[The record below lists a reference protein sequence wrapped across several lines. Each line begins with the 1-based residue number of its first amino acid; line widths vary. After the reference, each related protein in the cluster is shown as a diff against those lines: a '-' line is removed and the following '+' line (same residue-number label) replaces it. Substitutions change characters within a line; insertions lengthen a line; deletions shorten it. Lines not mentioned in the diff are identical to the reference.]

1 MGMDIRGL
9 NPRIKLDDDNF
20 DYDLCAR
27 AGTYFRANV
36 WSWRPLRI
44 LCEWLND
51 NSELRLDMTGWE
63 YNSGHG
69 LKTQYECDSLADALE
84 HLDIYYPCR
93 WDENPFENDPFF
105 DEFLL
110 YVDTEGILQV
120 ARIGED
126 MDLSGV
132 QYSTVGSHYR
142 QWVTFLWNCGG
153 FAIY

>member
-9 NPRIKLDDDNF
+9 NPRFKLDETNF
-20 DYDLCAR
+20 DFDLCAR
-27 AGTYFRANV
+27 VGTYFRANV
-36 WSWRPLRI
+36 WSWRPLRLI
-44 LCEWLND
+44 CEWMNEYWVLG
-51 NSELRLDMTGWE
+51 LDMTGWQH
-63 YNSGHG
+63 NGGDG
-69 LKTQYECDSLADALE
+69 LKTQYECDLLAEALE
-84 HLDIYYPCR
+84 NLEDYPCR

-110 YVDTEGILQV
+110 YIDTESILQV
-120 ARIGED
+120 ARNGQD

-132 QYSTVGSHYR
+132 QYSTVGGHYW